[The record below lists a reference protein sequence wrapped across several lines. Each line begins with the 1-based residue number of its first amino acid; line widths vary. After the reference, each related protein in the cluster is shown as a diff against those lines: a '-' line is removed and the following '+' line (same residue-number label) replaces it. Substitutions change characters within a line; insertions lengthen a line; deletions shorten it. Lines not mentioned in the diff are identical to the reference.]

1 MQKIYTADEVF
12 TGVERLPNHAVIVQ
26 DDVIKNVLP
35 VISLP
40 KNSKINSHSSLIA
53 PAFIDVQIYGANK
66 KLFAVFPTAD
76 ALEDLYKHCLS
87 GGAHFF
93 QPTVATNTLQVVYK
107 CINAVNDYYKGGGKG
122 LIGLHLEGPWLNKLK
137 RGAHVE
143 KLIHSPEIKEVKEL
157 LNYGKGVI
165 KMITLAPEVCSTDVI
180 KLIQSSG
187 VIISAGHSKATF
199 TQATQAFDS
208 GVYTVTHL
216 FNAMSSFHHREPGLP
231 GAVMQH
237 PTVMASIIADGHH
250 VDFEVIKIAKRLI
263 QRRLFLITDAV
274 TETKQGYYPHQ
285 LEGDKYVAKGI
296 LSGSSITML
305 QSVKNCIEKVGI
317 ELNEALRMA
326 SLYPA
331 KVLGIDHYAGMIKK
345 GYSASLIMLDKEL
358 NLIGGNII

>member
-1 MQKIYTADEVF
+1 MQKIYTADEIF

-40 KNSKINSHSSLIA
+40 KNSKINSHCSLLA
-53 PAFIDVQIYGANK
+53 PAFIDLQIYGANK

-76 ALEDLYKHCLS
+76 ALEDLYKHCL
-87 GGAHFF
+87 GGGTHFF
-93 QPTVATNTLQVVYK
+93 QPTVATNTSQVVYK
-107 CINAVNDYYKGGGKG
+107 CIDAVNDYKKGGGKG
-122 LIGLHLEGPWLNKLK
+122 VIGLHLEGPWINKMK

-143 KLIHSPEIKEVKEL
+143 ELIHSPDIKEVREL
-157 LNYGKGVI
+157 VEYGQGVI
-165 KMITLAPEVCSTDVI
+165 KMITLAPEVCSAQVI
-180 KLIQSSG
+180 DFIQSSG
-187 VIISAGHSKATF
+187 IIISAGHSNATF
-199 TQATQAFDS
+199 AEATQVFDTS
-208 GVYTVTHL
+208 FYTVTHL
-216 FNAMSSFHHREPGLP
+216 FNAMSAFHHREPGMP
-231 GAVMQH
+231 AAVMQH

-250 VDFEVIKIAKRLI
+250 VDFEVIKIAKKLI

-274 TETKQGYYPHQ
+274 TETTQGYYPHQ
-285 LEGDKYVAKGI
+285 REGDKYVAKGI

-331 KVLGIDHYAGMIKK
+331 KVLGTDHYAGMIKK
-345 GYSASLIMLDKEL
+345 GYSASLIMLDKDFD
-358 NLIGGNII
+358 LIGENII